1 MGRGGSVEQ
10 HTPPIPD
17 FSGIGGV
24 IVPATKERLKRKRTE
39 RRTRR
44 KIKLNKNK

>member
-10 HTPPIPD
+10 RIPPIPD

-24 IVPATKERLKRKRTE
+24 HRAAAKERLKRKRTE

-44 KIKLNKNK
+44 RIKSNKNK